1 LPAEDSTH
9 AGRVAVVSGAARSF
23 GRAVAVALA
32 EAGAVVAAVDLRD
45 CEETVASVSATG
57 AGKVSAFRADV
68 ADPDAVKRLAAEV
81 HDACGPCDIL
91 VNLAG
96 INFSAPFEALDIATW
111 RRVLAVNLESQFL
124 MCAAFAPDMVAGEW
138 GRIVNMAS
146 SSIYTNTPG
155 LTAYMAS
162 KAGALGLT
170 SGLANDLGPHGIT
183 VNAVSPG
190 LTRTDAVQE
199 SIRAGEFPEAVLEEM
214 VGQRA
219 IPREAEVED
228 LVGTISFLTSEAAAF
243 VTGRFIVADGGATR
257 SF

>member
-1 LPAEDSTH
+1 VAAEGLTH

-23 GRAVAVALA
+23 GRAVTVALA
-32 EAGAVVAAVDLRD
+32 RAGATVAAVDLRD
-45 CEETVASVSATG
+45 CSETVAAC
-57 AGKVSAFRADV
+57 AGGVSAFRADV
-68 ADPDAVKRLAAEV
+68 ADPDAVERLAGSVRE
-81 HDACGPCDIL
+81 ACGRCDIL

-96 INFSAPFEALDIATW
+96 INFSAPFGSLDIATW
-111 RRVLAVNLESQFL
+111 RRVFAVNLESQFL
-124 MCAAFAPDMVAGEW
+124 MCAAFAPDMVSRGW

-170 SGLANDLGPHGIT
+170 SGLANDLGPHGVT

-190 LTRTDAVQE
+190 LTRTEAVAE
-199 SIRAGEFPEAVLEEM
+199 SISAGEFPESVLEQM
-214 VGQRA
+214 IATRA
-219 IPREAEVED
+219 IPRASEVED
-228 LVGTISFLTSEAAAF
+228 LVGTVAFLTSDASAF
-243 VTGRFIVADGGATR
+243 VTGRFVVADGGATR